1 MNFFKKFLL
10 SFCYKTSAYSQ
21 AGQDLFALELFGKRG
36 TYIDIGAGHPTKGS
50 NSYLLEAF
58 NEWRGFSVEL
68 SRENKFLWDTSKIR
82 KNKIYWEDATT
93 FDYSRAIIE
102 NKLSND
108 VDFLSCDI
116 DPQFKTLLAL
126 KKLINDGIRPAYVAF
141 ETDQYKIDTNYS
153 ELARLFLEPHGYKV
167 GVKNI
172 YSNLKKNKIFET
184 WFVKKSLNY
193 NLTEYSNWVNKYKN

>member
-1 MNFFKKFLL
+1 M
-10 SFCYKTSAYSQ
+10 
-21 AGQDLFALELFGKRG
+21 
-36 TYIDIGAGHPTKGS
+36 
-50 NSYLLEAF
+50 LEAF

-193 NLTEYSNWVNKYKN
+193 TDGLYFYLIMYVNRIK